1 MTRCPSKVAVARGAA
16 IALALL
22 LAACGQKSNAGPS
35 TSAAPASADQG
46 GAGSAPRA
54 DQATSSIG
62 AGTVATGGGASPAA
76 TATGSPGVNSSGGP
90 SPGSSPSAGRSL
102 PSPGGAGGNSPS
114 GASPASSAG
123 SGGTA
128 GRTPSSSPG
137 ATAGAGGGVDG
148 GGSSSASAIP
158 APPAPAGADRTGV
171 TDTKIR
177 IGVHAPITGAAPF
190 PQSAFDKGK
199 DVYWKYLA
207 EKGGIFGRN
216 VEIVFRDDQFNPSRA
231 VQVCREMVEQEH
243 VFILMGAAG
252 SEQITA
258 CARYANSMGVPY
270 LSAGV
275 NEDGLTGLSTYFA
288 TSQTYVQQNPV
299 LVSYVVNKLHKTK
312 LAIVL
317 NNTPALNETQQ
328 SVTKLAQAAG
338 LDIVRNSRIGKN
350 ASDSELLSEA
360 NALRASGAEV
370 VYLLTS
376 PVNFIKLA
384 TNAQAQAYSP
394 IYMGPGITNGLNIV
408 AEAGCPAIGAAKF
421 LSPFPQLDVIDN
433 LDPDY
438 QKSYQKY
445 NGGKGDDIGLAEWGL
460 SKVIGSM
467 LQAAGKDLSRQSFVA
482 GLESGKD
489 FATNVYPVVSYSG
502 SIRFGAKSSH
512 LLEADCN
519 SRSFKT
525 IAQFVTGF

>member
-1 MTRCPSKVAVARGAA
+1 MTRRPSKVAAARGAA
-16 IALALL
+16 VVLALL
-22 LAACGQKSNAGPS
+22 LAAACGQKSNVRDS
-35 TSAAPASADQG
+35 SAAPAAGDATAGGNPGGGPAGGSSAATGDTVATAG
-46 GAGSAPRA
+46 GAGAAAPAGASTGAAGPAAGSSSAATPGR
-54 DQATSSIG
+54 ATSPSG
-62 AGTVATGGGASPAA
+62 GTSPGASP
-76 TATGSPGVNSSGGP
+76 
-90 SPGSSPSAGRSL
+90 
-102 PSPGGAGGNSPS
+102 GNSP
-114 GASPASSAG
+114 ASAAGPGSA
-123 SGGTA
+123 A
-128 GRTPSSSPG
+128 GRTPSSAAG
-137 ATAGAGGGVDG
+137 ASSGGAGGGG
-148 GGSSSASAIP
+148 GKAAGPVPVP
-158 APPAPAGADRTGV
+158 APPPPGGGDRTGV

-177 IGVHAPITGAAPF
+177 IGIHAPITGAAPF
-190 PQSAFDKGK
+190 PQNAFDKGK
-199 DVYWKYLA
+199 DVYWKMLA

-216 VEIVFRDDQFNPSRA
+216 VEVVFRDDQFNPSRA
-231 VQVCREMVEQEH
+231 VQVCREMVEQEK
-243 VFILMGAAG
+243 VFVLLGAAG

-275 NEDGLTGLSTYFA
+275 NEDGLTGLSSYFA
-288 TSQTYVQQNPV
+288 TSQTYAQQSPV
-299 LVSYVVNKLHKTK
+299 LVSYIANKLHKTK
-312 LAIVL
+312 IAIVL

-328 SVTKLAQAAG
+328 SVTREAQAAG
-338 LDIVRNSRIGKN
+338 LNIVRNSRIGKN

-408 AEAGCPAIGAAKF
+408 AEAGCPAIGSAKF

-467 LQAAGKDLSRQSFVA
+467 LQAAGKDLSRQSLVA
-482 GLESGKD
+482 ALESGRE
-489 FATNVYPVVSYSG
+489 FGTNVYPLVSYSG
-502 SIRFGAKSSH
+502 SIRFGARSSH
-512 LLEADCN
+512 LLEADC
-519 SRSFKT
+519 STRSYKT
-525 IAQFVTGF
+525 IAQFTNGF